1 MPFQEISMCFSPPKP
16 PAPPPED
23 PALKQMREDSLAA
36 AQNEKSE
43 NKERRLQEQS
53 IRSGGMAGFR
63 SLISGNKGGGGF
75 GRGLLG

>member
-1 MPFQEISMCFSPPKP
+1 MCFSSPKP
-16 PAPPPED
+16 PPPPAPD
-23 PALKQMREDSLAA
+23 PIVEEQRTAALET
-36 AQNEKSE
+36 AQTEKSE
-43 NKERRLQEQS
+43 NKQRRMQEQS

>member
-1 MPFQEISMCFSPPKP
+1 MPFQEISMCFSSPKP
-16 PAPPPED
+16 PPPPAPD
-23 PALKQMREDSLAA
+23 PIVEEQRTAALET
-36 AQNEKSE
+36 AQTEKSE
-43 NKERRLQEQS
+43 NKQRRMQEQS